1 MNRRK
6 WLLSA
11 AAAAAVATPGAALAH
26 GDGDDDGIAGSWIA
40 TVTATDPPLGSFAS
54 LISFQPGEIVIESRR
69 YLVKGTPFGDLLET
83 TGHGAWTRTGTR
95 RFEAFFRF
103 LIQNHDT
110 GAPIGTD
117 NIRLQL
123 RLSRNGETLN
133 GTFQSQIRLTDDTV
147 VFEAAGTYTATRIT
161 V

>member
-11 AAAAAVATPGAALAH
+11 AAAAAVAGPDVVHADNN
-26 GDGDDDGIAGSWIA
+26 GDGIVGSWFG
-40 TVTATDPPLGSFAS
+40 TVTATEPPLGSFNS
-54 LISFQPGEIVIESRR
+54 LISFHTGEIVVESRR

-83 TGHGAWTRTGTR
+83 TGHGAWKRSGNR
-95 RFEAFFRF
+95 QYDVFFRF

-110 GAPIGTD
+110 GEPIGTD

-123 RLSRNGETLN
+123 RLSRDRDALD

-147 VFEAAGTYTATRIT
+147 VFEAAGTYTASRIT

>member
-11 AAAAAVATPGAALAH
+11 AAAAAVARPSVALADV
-26 GDGDDDGIAGSWIA
+26 DGDNDGIVGSWSA

-54 LISFQPGEIVIESRR
+54 LISFHTGEIVIESRR

-95 RFEAFFRF
+95 RYEIFFRF

-123 RLSRNGETLN
+123 RLSRNGEALN